1 MYGLD
6 AVCGIVYKQLW
17 YDLILLGGLFQYM
30 VNHMNDR
37 LQSQAFLQLRITACD
52 ILVTMLAHDEA
63 MQLTFNQDSKLFIS
77 TFLGEYF
84 EENFFWANS
93 IAMYLFYRLVEKWR
107 RSSIESY
114 CSSFNG
120 QSMLFKGEFKKSDW
134 RLCARVCSRHWSTD
148 FYFTLSKMH
157 FSHFTDW

>member
-1 MYGLD
+1 MIECESGIEHVVRCSKFSESVCHILTYTTSPEVCSTLFDMLKTCSESPAMVTHLAKGMNYDFGAVNGLQT
-6 AVCGIVYKQLW
+6 V
-17 YDLILLGGLFQYM
+17 LILIGGLFQYM

-84 EENFFWANS
+84 EGTFF
-93 IAMYLFYRLVEKWR
+93 
-107 RSSIESY
+107 
-114 CSSFNG
+114 
-120 QSMLFKGEFKKSDW
+120 
-134 RLCARVCSRHWSTD
+134 
-148 FYFTLSKMH
+148 
-157 FSHFTDW
+157 